1 MIDEG
6 AERAVVENGKSL
18 CRKGALRTDG
28 HFTSGDCGDE
38 ERFGTVVAR
47 GIANYSSSEMDRIK
61 GLKSLDIEKEL
72 GYKYTE
78 EVVHRDN
85 MVVI

>member
-1 MIDEG
+1 
-6 AERAVVENGKSL
+6 
-18 CRKGALRTDG
+18 
-28 HFTSGDCGDE
+28 
-38 ERFGTVVAR
+38 
-47 GIANYSSSEMDRIK
+47 MDRIK
-61 GLKSLDIEKEL
+61 GLKSHDIEKEL